1 MGEPCRRRAL
11 CRVARGVGR
20 NVAWGLTEGGGEGG
34 AHEWSLGWGGLK
46 SNEVL
51 MNADELLQSH
61 ETQAS
66 LTQSLKSYTKSHT
79 KLSTQRSPH
88 KALHTK
94 LSTHSSPHPHTS
106 ISHSYKY
113 FPLVT
118 HLFPPT
124 CHLPSIV
131 RIHQTLG
138 THTHTHTH
146 LASPPVHSSL
156 SRSFPS
162 CAEKPLGYGGTQL
175 QMTMRSG
182 GQCAQRGRRRSG
194 RLPMGGP
201 AAMRGRRPSGIPSS
215 SPRTQREN
223 PSLAPLRMQE
233 HWLRQRR

>member
-1 MGEPCRRRAL
+1 M
-11 CRVARGVGR
+11 
-20 NVAWGLTEGGGEGG
+20 
-34 AHEWSLGWGGLK
+34 
-46 SNEVL
+46 
-51 MNADELLQSH
+51 LLIQVFS
-61 ETQAS
+61 TC
-66 LTQSLKSYTKSHT
+66 HT
-79 KLSTQRSPH
+79 LISPH
-88 KALHTK
+88 VSPAKYC
-94 LSTHSSPHPHTS
+94 SHSSDAWH
-106 ISHSYKY
+106 
-113 FPLVT
+113 
-118 HLFPPT
+118 
-124 CHLPSIV
+124 
-131 RIHQTLG
+131 